1 MTKTVTHIS
10 LALLALLASAVAPT
24 RAIGGNP
31 RAHRSSSVLLGNGM
45 HVDMSRTPSPLT
57 TSLVF
62 SGADSLR
69 GSRHVLRQELQGF
82 PDSDAPRGRP
92 ESDEGG
98 PARRSAL
105 EVAAEGLFDVFGF
118 EVGGETRP
126 LVGRATH
133 KLPSRLDFFFWLR
146 DLAASFAPSDPTD
159 HAPRPHP
166 RSVGVVR
173 PPVRVRQPAASR
185 GGPARVRPRSRRR
198 RGAGA
203 IRRRVRRVRGVGE
216 PSTRE
221 SFTSSRCASDSTSAS
236 EFRRVPKA

>member
-133 KLPSRLDFFFWLR
+133 KLPSRLDIFF
-146 DLAASFAPSDPTD
+146 
-159 HAPRPHP
+159 
-166 RSVGVVR
+166 G
-173 PPVRVRQPAASR
+173 
-185 GGPARVRPRSRRR
+185 
-198 RGAGA
+198 
-203 IRRRVRRVRGVGE
+203 
-216 PSTRE
+216 
-221 SFTSSRCASDSTSAS
+221 C
-236 EFRRVPKA
+236 EFRPLGPD

>member
-1 MTKTVTHIS
+1 MTKTVTLLAV
-10 LALLALLASAVAPT
+10 LALLALVVAPT

-62 SGADSLR
+62 SGAESLR

-82 PDSDAPRGRP
+82 PHSDAPRGRP

-133 KLPSRLDFFFWLR
+133 KLPSRLVFFWLR
-146 DLAASFAPSDPTD
+146 VLAASFT
-159 HAPRPHP
+159 PRT
-166 RSVGVVR
+166 RLTTRLVR
-173 PPVRVRQPAASR
+173 TRAASASFDPLCEFVNPLLPVEDQLEC
-185 GGPARVRPRSRRR
+185 GQGVDEDEEPAPYDDEY
-198 RGAGA
+198 
-203 IRRRVRRVRGVGE
+203 GE
-216 PSTRE
+216 YE
-221 SFTSSRCASDSTSAS
+221 A
-236 EFRRVPKA
+236 

>member
-82 PDSDAPRGRP
+82 ADVDQRGRP

-133 KLPSRLDFFFWLR
+133 KLPSRLVFF
-146 DLAASFAPSDPTD
+146 LAASFGCEFHPSDPTD

-185 GGPARVRPRSRRR
+185 GGPARVRPRR
-198 RGAGA
+198 
-203 IRRRVRRVRGVGE
+203 
-216 PSTRE
+216 
-221 SFTSSRCASDSTSAS
+221 
-236 EFRRVPKA
+236 

>member
-1 MTKTVTHIS
+1 MPITKTVTS
-10 LALLALLASAVAPT
+10 LAVLALLASAIAPT

-82 PDSDAPRGRP
+82 ADVRP

-133 KLPSRLDFFFWLR
+133 KLPSRLDIFF
-146 DLAASFAPSDPTD
+146 
-159 HAPRPHP
+159 
-166 RSVGVVR
+166 G
-173 PPVRVRQPAASR
+173 
-185 GGPARVRPRSRRR
+185 
-198 RGAGA
+198 
-203 IRRRVRRVRGVGE
+203 
-216 PSTRE
+216 
-221 SFTSSRCASDSTSAS
+221 C
-236 EFRRVPKA
+236 EFRPLGPD

>member
-1 MTKTVTHIS
+1 MTKTVTLLAV
-10 LALLALLASAVAPT
+10 LALLALVVAPT

-126 LVGRATH
+126 LVGHATH
-133 KLPSRLDFFFWLR
+133 KLPSLVWIFF
-146 DLAASFAPSDPTD
+146 LAASFTPSDPTD

-185 GGPARVRPRSRRR
+185 GGPARVRPRSRQR

-203 IRRRVRRVRGVGE
+203 IRRRVRRVRGV
-216 PSTRE
+216 
-221 SFTSSRCASDSTSAS
+221 ASP
-236 EFRRVPKA
+236 RRVKVLALRR

>member
-1 MTKTVTHIS
+1 MSMTKTVIS
-10 LALLALLASAVAPT
+10 LAVMALLASAVAPT

-82 PDSDAPRGRP
+82 ADVDPRGRP
-92 ESDEGG
+92 KSDEGG

-133 KLPSRLDFFFWLR
+133 KLPSRLDFF
-146 DLAASFAPSDPTD
+146 LAARF
-159 HAPRPHP
+159 
-166 RSVGVVR
+166 G
-173 PPVRVRQPAASR
+173 
-185 GGPARVRPRSRRR
+185 
-198 RGAGA
+198 
-203 IRRRVRRVRGVGE
+203 
-216 PSTRE
+216 
-221 SFTSSRCASDSTSAS
+221 C
-236 EFRRVPKA
+236 EFRPLGPD

>member
-82 PDSDAPRGRP
+82 ADVDQRGRP

-133 KLPSRLDFFFWLR
+133 KLPSRLDFFFGCEIWLR
-146 DLAASFAPSDPTD
+146 VSPPRTRLTTRLVRTRAASASFDPLCEFVNPLLPVEDQLECGQGVDEDEELAPYDD
-159 HAPRPHP
+159 EY
-166 RSVGVVR
+166 
-173 PPVRVRQPAASR
+173 
-185 GGPARVRPRSRRR
+185 
-198 RGAGA
+198 
-203 IRRRVRRVRGVGE
+203 GE
-216 PSTRE
+216 YE
-221 SFTSSRCASDSTSAS
+221 A
-236 EFRRVPKA
+236 